1 VTIDEMLAKYPGRV
15 VCDFRAHQ
23 ATGNWEIYG
32 GGGVWMDTDE
42 PFEEAVALPG
52 KEGGDE

>member
-1 VTIDEMLAKYPGRV
+1 MTIDEMLAKYPGRV

-52 KEGGDE
+52 KEGES